1 MIDTVVLE
9 SPVISETLVN
19 IVESFSTKY
28 QGVDLKSGTI
38 LYQFTKGDLKGSWDS
53 KISIKVMRE
62 RWGDDLGQ
70 HMRTGKVSVSKYAS
84 KPYLVIECSVHKAM
98 MGHNV
103 CGGPTDLEGSAR
115 WLISLIQKFVDEE
128 RVKTRMLHKT
138 KTFKRLGKFP
148 DSDLWFVRRID
159 WAEVFDLG
167 SFEAVSEFFR
177 GMNRCS
183 FPRRSVDRYGETGI
197 YAKGR
202 TTTVKGYHKGPA
214 FRKQD
219 YSRVKHFLKPDEVNE
234 LQIYAN
240 QILRFEVEIHT
251 RKLRDDFGGTL
262 PTVKQLTE
270 SYMASTFDREV
281 SRLIRDSVKDSRLCR
296 SAEAVE
302 VRLNEMFTSD
312 LASRLLGTW
321 FRLSAHG
328 EDFVKGTMKKPTF
341 YRHRK
346 QLQDAG
352 VSWIGTDIIL
362 KEYTLIPQGFVPVL
376 RDSRRITVIDKL
388 VLAALDSVKIAA

>member
-1 MIDTVVLE
+1 MIDTIVLE
-9 SPVISETLVN
+9 SPEISESLVIILEN
-19 IVESFSTKY
+19 FSTKY
-28 QGVDLKSGTI
+28 QGIELSSGSI
-38 LYQFTKGDLKGSWDS
+38 LYEFTKGELKGSWDS
-53 KISIKVMRE
+53 KISIKILRE

-70 HMRTGKVSVSKYAS
+70 HMRTGKVSVQKFDSL
-84 KPYLVIECSVHKAM
+84 PYIVVECSVHKAM

-103 CGGPTDLEGSAR
+103 YGGTNDLRGSVK
-115 WLISLIQKFVDEE
+115 WLISLIQKFVNQE
-128 RVKTRMLHKT
+128 RYTGSTPIVL
-138 KTFKRLGKFP
+138 P
-148 DSDLWFVRRID
+148 NSDLWIVRRVD
-159 WAEVFDLG
+159 VAEVFDLG

-219 YSRVKHFLKPDEVNE
+219 YRRVRSFLKPKIVED

-240 QILRFEVEIHT
+240 RILRFEVEIHA

-262 PTVKQLTE
+262 PKVFEL
-270 SYMASTFDREV
+270 SSDYMATTFDREV
-281 SRLIRDSVKDSRLCR
+281 ARLIRDSVKDSKMCR
-296 SAEAVE
+296 TAEAVE
-302 VRLNEMFTSD
+302 VRLNDFFRSD

-328 EDFVKGTMKKPTF
+328 EDFVKKHMRKSTF

-346 QLQDAG
+346 QLVDAG
-352 VSWIGTDIIL
+352 VSWIATDVLL
-362 KEYTLIPQGFVPVL
+362 KEYTLIPAGFVPVM
-376 RDSRRITVIDKL
+376 RDSRRIIFVDKL
-388 VLAALDSVKIAA
+388 VLDALESIAA